1 MVQENRRK
9 LKELIISAPPKV
21 LGAYEEK
28 YHVHKGY
35 LKSLKETLDR
45 LDEEVNIAIDS
56 LKPKSLEELVGSE
69 LRANANYLNRRIKF
83 WVSESKSL
91 ISSEQER
98 LESLQAERSKIYAV
112 KMSHIVDQVTNGFIS
127 LREASKILDAERDFH
142 DAENSELFE
151 TYVSAIASLRD
162 QIDLAGLAQKS
173 EEVADGLRT
182 EVDRLHALAQLGIT
196 VEIIGHEIE
205 SLEQNVSSNLK
216 LFPEDIK
223 NKPEYFAVVH
233 AHESL
238 IDRLR
243 FLSPLKL
250 SGSKARVRITGE
262 MIFEYTANFFKSYF
276 SENNIEFCASE
287 NFLSFSLVEQPSR
300 IYPVFINLINNSA
313 YWVGQQAGI
322 VRKIMVDATDNL
334 VFVTDNGPGVDAEDI
349 PQLFQLFFTKKI
361 RGGRGVGLYL
371 CRTNLAA
378 GGHIIDYISTYEKGL
393 GGASFRINFKGAKY
407 V

>member
-1 MVQENRRK
+1 M
-9 LKELIISAPPKV
+9 
-21 LGAYEEK
+21 
-28 YHVHKGY
+28 
-35 LKSLKETLDR
+35 
-45 LDEEVNIAIDS
+45 
-56 LKPKSLEELVGSE
+56 
-69 LRANANYLNRRIKF
+69 
-83 WVSESKSL
+83 
-91 ISSEQER
+91 
-98 LESLQAERSKIYAV
+98 QAERSKIYAV